1 MDWLLLVS
9 WDKRRDSPSQLIHVF
24 HHLVE
29 YRLSVGQLATERY
42 ELFGDSPRDSILRC
56 VITQVCSC
64 PPGYEGDPY
73 TGCTQDPCNPSPC
86 GENGICERNGK
97 IFLLQHDFFISLHLW
112 LAWTTLMIATYNYYF
127 ISYVSCFFLFFFS
140 PLYCPLCT
148 VTCDHVTVISAWCC
162 MMSCRRCH
170 TQCCHHWCKNL
181 K

>member
-1 MDWLLLVS
+1 MFRGSAWLGFLNKTSFWLQIYQNLIKSGLVITIITTFQVVQSEWLTLNQESFLKHQEWSITAWEVDWLLLVS

-97 IFLLQHDFFISLHLW
+97 IFLLQHDFFISLHLD
-112 LAWTTLMIATYNYYF
+112 LLG
-127 ISYVSCFFLFFFS
+127 LF
-140 PLYCPLCT
+140 
-148 VTCDHVTVISAWCC
+148 
-162 MMSCRRCH
+162 
-170 TQCCHHWCKNL
+170 
-181 K
+181 